1 MKISG
6 IRAMVQ
12 NRLDRERI
20 YCTSD
25 YWDAKAAEKEGDAV
39 SAWANNHLN
48 KHYYRDIGATFERF
62 LGDIRGKRILDLG
75 CGTGRNARFLAERG
89 AEVVGVDFSAKSIA
103 IAKRHGDGPNPTYRV
118 GSALELEDE
127 AEYDMVVS
135 WGVATIA
142 CRTRADLDNLMRRAK
157 RALEP
162 GGRLLF
168 LEPIHKGP
176 LHRVLNMAV
185 DEFLDV
191 AQGAGFVVDDV
202 EHLHFWPARVAL
214 AYFEWPDAV
223 TTPVY
228 AAGEWF
234 LRKVLRGK
242 RGGDYQVVAAHVR

>member
-12 NRLDRERI
+12 NRLNREAI

-48 KHYYRDIGATFERF
+48 RHYYRDIGATFAKF
-62 LGDIRGKRILDLG
+62 LGDVGGKRILDLG

-89 AEVVGVDFSAKSIA
+89 ASVVGVDFSARSIEL
-103 IAKRHGDGPNPTYRV
+103 AKRHPPRENLTYRV
-118 GSALELEDE
+118 GSALELEDVG
-127 AEYDMVVS
+127 EYDMVVS

-142 CRTRADLDNLMRRAK
+142 CRTRADLENLMRRVLRSLK
-157 RALEP
+157 P

-176 LHRVLNMAV
+176 LHRVLDMALP
-185 DEFLDV
+185 EFLDV
-191 AQGAGFVVDDV
+191 ARGAGFAIDDV

-214 AYFEWPDAV
+214 AYFAWPDVV

-228 AAGEWF
+228 SAGEWF
-234 LRKVLRGK
+234 LRRVLKGK
-242 RGGDYQVVAAHVR
+242 RGGDYQVVAAHRA

>member
-1 MKISG
+1 
-6 IRAMVQ
+6 MVQ
-12 NRLDRERI
+12 NRLNRERV
-20 YCTSD
+20 YCTAD

-48 KHYYRDIGATFERF
+48 KHYYRDIGATFERL
-62 LGDIRGKRILDLG
+62 LGDVRGKRILDLG

-89 AEVVGVDFSAKSIA
+89 AHVVGVDFSAKSIE
-103 IAKRHGDGPNPTYRV
+103 IAKRHAPRPNLEYRV
-118 GSALELEDE
+118 GSALALEDA

-142 CRTRADLDNLMRRAK
+142 CRSRADLENLMQRVM
-157 RALEP
+157 RALKP

-176 LHRVLNMAV
+176 LHRVLDMAL
-185 DEFLDV
+185 DDFLDV
-191 AQGAGFVVDDV
+191 ARRTGFLVDDV

-214 AYFEWPDAV
+214 AYVEWPDAI

-228 AAGEWF
+228 TAGEWF
-234 LRKVLRGK
+234 LRRVLRGK
-242 RGGDYQVVAAHVR
+242 RGGDYQVVAARRG